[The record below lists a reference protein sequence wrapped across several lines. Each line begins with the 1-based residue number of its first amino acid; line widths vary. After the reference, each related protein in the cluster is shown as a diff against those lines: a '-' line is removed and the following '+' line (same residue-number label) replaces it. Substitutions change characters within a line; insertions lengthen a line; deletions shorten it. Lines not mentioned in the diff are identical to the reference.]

1 MPVYIDFWTSGLLK
15 GMFSYSR

>member
-1 MPVYIDFWTSGLLK
+1 MPVYLAFWTSGLLK